1 MQKEDAMA
9 EQDLLER
16 AKREIRERLEEL
28 YPLVEERD
36 RLRAVLEALEGGE
49 GEKPA
54 SRRAARQRGRPTT
67 SRRAGRGE
75 RRTQLLEVLRSEPGL
90 RPSEAARR
98 MGVNP
103 SQVHSLVRRLEGRG
117 ALERRDGA
125 LYPSG
130 S

>member
-1 MQKEDAMA
+1 MA
-9 EQDLLER
+9 EHDLLER
-16 AKREIRERLEEL
+16 AKRELRERLQEL

-36 RLRAVLEALEGGE
+36 RLRAALEALEGGE
-49 GEKPA
+49 SEKRA
-54 SRRAARQRGRPTT
+54 SRRASGQRGRPTT

-75 RRTQLLEVLRSEPGL
+75 RRTQLLEVLQAEPGL
-90 RPSEAARR
+90 RPSEAAQR
-98 MGVNP
+98 MAVNP
-103 SQVHSLVRRLEGRG
+103 SQVHSLVRRLEEEG

>member
-1 MQKEDAMA
+1 MA

-16 AKREIRERLEEL
+16 AKREIRTRLEEL

-36 RLRAVLEALEGGE
+36 RLRAAFEALEAGE
-49 GEKPA
+49 GQKRA
-54 SRRAARQRGRPTT
+54 SRRSSRQRGRPTT

-75 RRTQLLEVLRSEPGL
+75 RPTQLLELLQAEPGL
-90 RPSEAARR
+90 RPSEAAQR
-98 MGVNP
+98 MAVNP
-103 SQVHSLVRRLEGRG
+103 SQVHSLVRRLEEHG

>member
-1 MQKEDAMA
+1 MA
-9 EQDLLER
+9 EQDLLEG
-16 AKREIRERLEEL
+16 AKGQIRERLEEL
-28 YPLVEERD
+28 DPLVEERD
-36 RLRAVLEALEGGE
+36 RLRAALEALEAE
-49 GEKPA
+49 RPKRAP
-54 SRRAARQRGRPTT
+54 RRASRQRGRPTT

-75 RRTQLLEVLRSEPGL
+75 RRTQLLELLQSDPGL

-98 MGVNP
+98 MAVNP
-103 SQVHSLVRRLEGRG
+103 SQMHSLARRLEEEG